1 MSLVE
6 HILCKSFFSFS
17 RHPSAFTIVQLPK
30 ITFIFYTILRF
41 SKNIYYRTFHFIPPN
56 LNHKNNMDETFFA
69 KYYIQL
75 FQILFYK
82 VDISLFHLI
91 SFQFIY
97 FHNIDN
103 AFYLSCYQSLRFIKL
118 KLQLLQIQFIG
129 IVISF
134 YPIFFC

>member
-17 RHPSAFTIVQLPK
+17 RHPYAFTIVQLPK

-91 SFQFIY
+91 FFLFVY
-97 FHNIDN
+97 FHNIYN
-103 AFYLSCYQSLRFIKL
+103 VFYLSCYQSLRFIKL
-118 KLQLLQIQFIG
+118 KLQLLETPIIG

-134 YPIFFC
+134 YSIFFC

>member
-17 RHPSAFTIVQLPK
+17 RHPYAFTIVQLPK

-41 SKNIYYRTFHFIPPN
+41 SNDIYHRTFHFIPPN
-56 LNHKNNMDETFFA
+56 LNHKKNMDETFFP
-69 KYYIQL
+69 KSYIRL

-91 SFQFIY
+91 FFLFGY

-103 AFYLSCYQSLRFIKL
+103 VFYLSCYQSLRFIKL
-118 KLQLLQIQFIG
+118 NLQLSQNLIIG

-134 YPIFFC
+134 YSIFFC